1 MHMAEALTKSEN
13 LFCMPKEKK
22 VRPAQHQRKQPGR
35 QYKMRPQ
42 PRSGAR
48 DYAGCGKLRDKVAL
62 ITGGDSGIGRAVAI
76 LFAKEGADIAV
87 VYLTEHR
94 DARETRRL
102 VEAEGRKCLLLTGDV
117 GREQFCKD
125 AVQRTRRELGKI
137 NILVNNAAEQHPQK
151 SITKITEKQ
160 LERTFRTNIFS
171 MFFMTKAA
179 MKHLKKG
186 AAIINT
192 TSVTAYKGS
201 PHLLDYSSTKGAI
214 TALTRSLSQ
223 ALADKAIRV
232 NGVAPGPIWTPLIP
246 WTFPAE
252 EVETFGSDVPLGR
265 PGQPEEIAPS
275 YVFLA
280 SDDSS
285 YMTGQVLHPNGGTIV
300 NG

>member
-1 MHMAEALTKSEN
+1 
-13 LFCMPKEKK
+13 MPKEKLQ
-22 VRPAQHQRKQPGR
+22 PPQHQRQQPGR
-35 QYKMRPQ
+35 EHKMKPP
-42 PRSGAR
+42 PRAEDQKHRGS
-48 DYAGCGKLRDKVAL
+48 GKLQGKVAI

-76 LFAKEGADIAV
+76 AFAKEGADISV
-87 VYLTEHR
+87 VYLEER
-94 DARETRRL
+94 KDANETKRL
-102 VEAEGRKCLLLTGDV
+102 VEKHRSKCLLIEGDV
-117 GREQFCKD
+117 GQEEFCRKAVDQTMKD
-125 AVQRTRRELGKI
+125 FGRLDVV
-137 NILVNNAAEQHPQK
+137 VNNAAEQHPQD
-151 SITKITEKQ
+151 SIEKITEKQ
-160 LERTFRTNIFS
+160 LEQTFRTNIFS
-171 MFFMTKAA
+171 FFFMTKAA

-201 PHLLDYSSTKGAI
+201 AHLLDYSSTKGAI
-214 TALTRSLSQ
+214 TSFTRSLSQ
-223 ALADKAIRV
+223 ALADKSIRV
-232 NGVAPGPIWTPLIP
+232 NGVAPGPVWTPLIP
-246 WTFPAE
+246 STFPAE